1 MYSFCGR
8 AVNVEDGE
16 DAALRRCITCA
27 MVKSKVECI
36 ARATEDSSSSSGEED
51 DNSAEE
57 SFGSKDV
64 DDDGVTLGL
73 NDGIL

>member
-1 MYSFCGR
+1 
-8 AVNVEDGE
+8 VNAEDGE

-27 MVKSKVECI
+27 IVKSKVECV
-36 ARATEDSSSSSGEED
+36 ARATDDSSSSSGEED

-57 SFGSKDV
+57 SCGSEDV
-64 DDDGVTLGL
+64 DDDVSLGL